1 MFDGRFHLNSSPLG
15 TILNLLCNIS
25 FSDSVDKHDDELDG
39 KEDEEG
45 DLCLFSCLDLGFHL
59 FLLEHFTISGL
70 DEGEFI
76 FFFLV
81 LCYLCCFLVE
91 EISRCSDTLFAGWS
105 YELSPLYHFLPCL
118 ITEVNYRGNN
128 ICIMLICMQRLS
140 IFETFWHY
148 LMYGIYIIR

>member
-15 TILNLLCNIS
+15 TILNLLCTIS

-91 EISRCSDTLFAGWS
+91 KISRCSDTLFAG
-105 YELSPLYHFLPCL
+105 
-118 ITEVNYRGNN
+118 
-128 ICIMLICMQRLS
+128 
-140 IFETFWHY
+140 
-148 LMYGIYIIR
+148 